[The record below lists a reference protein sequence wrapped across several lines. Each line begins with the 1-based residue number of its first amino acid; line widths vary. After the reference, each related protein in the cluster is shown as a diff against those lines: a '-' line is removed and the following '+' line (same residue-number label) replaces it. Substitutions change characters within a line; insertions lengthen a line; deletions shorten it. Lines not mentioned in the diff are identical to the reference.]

1 VKRIYKKRKEKEVI
15 YLFCI
20 CHQSKIKT
28 VKKSSSS
35 TYDPAPTMDDIDT
48 QNKDTAD
55 IAWGVIEVKEV
66 RDGIIT
72 TPPPIPHME
81 AKNPAT
87 IPVGTA
93 TLFGTYD
100 GLVSTVVERILE
112 ITWLFTLLLI
122 NGERERTRRPIVM
135 LYGTVI

>member
-1 VKRIYKKRKEKEVI
+1 
-15 YLFCI
+15 
-20 CHQSKIKT
+20 
-28 VKKSSSS
+28 
-35 TYDPAPTMDDIDT
+35 MDDIDT